1 MKYRLT
7 AICLFAFILMSS
19 QNIVSKP
26 IKDPKQGWSII
37 KQDKSDKPS
46 WIIYSRKVAGT
57 NFLEYKIEGT
67 VPSSPAACLAS
78 FKQDLYDQAAG
89 KEKKKYPTYDIVE
102 ESAESILTYVIHKEP
117 FPLKNTEMSI
127 RYSFFKHPD
136 GSTEVSWHEAWEA
149 CKAEPSK
156 KLSRVQTFRGS
167 WHFTPTEDGTCQ
179 AVNSVQ
185 FDLKKMPL
193 WLAEPMV
200 LKFLKGGLK
209 DIRENTN

>member
-26 IKDPKQGWSII
+26 MEDPKQGWSIV
-37 KQDKSDKPS
+37 KQDKSDEPS
-46 WIIYSRKVAGT
+46 WIIYSRKIAGT
-57 NFLEYKIEGT
+57 NFLEYKIEGE
-67 VPSSPAACLAS
+67 VQLSPEACLAS
-78 FKQDLYDQAAG
+78 FKQDLHEQAAG
-89 KEKKKYPTYDIVE
+89 KEKKKYPIYDIVE
-102 ESAESILTYVIHKEP
+102 ESAESLLTYVIHKEP

-127 RYSFFKHPD
+127 RYTFFKHSD
-136 GSTEVSWHEAWEA
+136 GSTEVSWHEAWEE
-149 CKAEPSK
+149 CRAEPSK

-167 WHFTPTEDGTCQ
+167 WHFTPTGDGTCQ

-209 DIRENTN
+209 DIRKNTN